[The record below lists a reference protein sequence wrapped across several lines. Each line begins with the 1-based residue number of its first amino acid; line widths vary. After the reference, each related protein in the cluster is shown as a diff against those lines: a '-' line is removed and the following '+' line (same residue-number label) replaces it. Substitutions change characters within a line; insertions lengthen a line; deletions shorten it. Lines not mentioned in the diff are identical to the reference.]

1 MKISRHDRHR
11 GAKNPL
17 FCQIHASQ
25 MLLTFVLLLF
35 AQSGTD
41 QACDTARIRRVIDE
55 LQSRQANVGVQV
67 AVRAG
72 GRLVYSRG
80 FGFADLEDSAR
91 VTPRTLFGVASV
103 TKAVTGLAL
112 LKLWERGA
120 FDLDAPIQRYVPTF
134 PVKPGIPITPRLLAA
149 HLAGLRHWGSE
160 RGPVLYARHF
170 DDVKDVLPLFQDDT
184 LIAAVGSG
192 YRYSSPGYNVLGAAI
207 EAAAGTP
214 YQQWVV
220 ESVIRPLGLAATAF
234 DDVRVVLPRRA
245 RRYSFYDLQTFA
257 DIDQPERVPD
267 WDYSHNMAG
276 GNLNSTAEDMV
287 RLGAAVLAPGFLS
300 DSAYR
305 LLTTPVNSP
314 GGPSPMAFGWFI
326 SGLTS
331 TPRRLASN
339 GSNAG
344 VQAGIA
350 VFPDHGVVV
359 AAVTN
364 TWGKGSRSGE
374 FVSAAPDGLLG
385 RIGAACGVR

>member
-1 MKISRHDRHR
+1 
-11 GAKNPL
+11 L
-17 FCQIHASQ
+17 
-25 MLLTFVLLLF
+25 
-35 AQSGTD
+35 
-41 QACDTARIRRVIDE
+41 ACDTARIRRVIDE

-134 PVKPGIPITPRLLAA
+134 PVKPGMPITPRLLAA

-207 EAAAGTP
+207 EAAAGMP

-220 ESVIRPLGLAATAF
+220 ESLIRPLGLSATAF

-257 DIDQPERVPD
+257 DIDQPERCRTGITVTTWQEEISTRPPRTWCGSVPRC
-267 WDYSHNMAG
+267 S
-276 GNLNSTAEDMV
+276 
-287 RLGAAVLAPGFLS
+287 
-300 DSAYR
+300 
-305 LLTTPVNSP
+305 
-314 GGPSPMAFGWFI
+314 
-326 SGLTS
+326 
-331 TPRRLASN
+331 RRDFYPIPL
-339 GSNAG
+339 
-344 VQAGIA
+344 IA
-350 VFPDHGVVV
+350 
-359 AAVTN
+359 
-364 TWGKGSRSGE
+364 
-374 FVSAAPDGLLG
+374 
-385 RIGAACGVR
+385 C

>member
-1 MKISRHDRHR
+1 MTI
-11 GAKNPL
+11 P
-17 FCQIHASQ
+17 
-25 MLLTFVLLLF
+25 VLLLLI
-35 AQSGTD
+35 AQGSRAQG
-41 QACDTARIRRVIDE
+41 CDTARIRQVIAE
-55 LQSRQANVGVQV
+55 LQARQQNVGVQV

-91 VTPRTLFGVASV
+91 VTPRTILGIASV

-112 LKLWERGA
+112 LELWERGRL
-120 FDLDAPIQRYVPTF
+120 DLDAPAQRYVPTF
-134 PVKPGIPITPRLLAA
+134 PVKPGLPITPRLLAA

-184 LIAAVGSG
+184 LVAAVGSG
-192 YRYSSPGYNVLGAAI
+192 YHYSSPGYNLLGAAI
-207 EAAAGTP
+207 EAAAGMS
-214 YQQWVV
+214 YQQWVT
-220 ESVIRPLGLAATAF
+220 ESVLRPLGLGATGF
-234 DDVRVVLPRRA
+234 DDVRAVLPLRA
-245 RRYSFYDLQTFA
+245 RRYSFYDLTTFA
-257 DIDQPERVPD
+257 ELTQPVRVPE

-276 GNLNSTAEDMV
+276 GNLNSTAEDLV

-305 LLTTPVNSP
+305 LLTTPVPSAS
-314 GGPSPMAFGWFI
+314 GPSPMAFGWFI
-326 SGLTS
+326 SGLAGP
-331 TPRRLASN
+331 PRRITIS

-350 VFPDHGVVV
+350 VFPDQGVVV
-359 AAVTN
+359 AAITN

-385 RIGAACGVR
+385 RMAAACGERRERRERGSR